1 MMVHF
6 LIPDCPS
13 HNKWHVGHISKIKVF
28 VYKQNQLFMCS
39 CVCVQIDIHV
49 LVTKFTKQQIYMQM
63 FSKALKHGIS
73 IIIYII
79 QLIIFYASVIVLDT
93 LDFISTLKKHRVSQG
108 RHIADHFCSVQCQ
121 RYTQAIENCKDRIKY
136 MVSISGAQGHLIQ
149 SKGQRGV
156 KPWTTSWKR

>member
-1 MMVHF
+1 
-6 LIPDCPS
+6 
-13 HNKWHVGHISKIKVF
+13 
-28 VYKQNQLFMCS
+28 MCS

-93 LDFISTLKKHRVSQG
+93 LDVISTLKKHGVS
-108 RHIADHFCSVQCQ
+108 
-121 RYTQAIENCKDRIKY
+121 
-136 MVSISGAQGHLIQ
+136 
-149 SKGQRGV
+149 
-156 KPWTTSWKR
+156 